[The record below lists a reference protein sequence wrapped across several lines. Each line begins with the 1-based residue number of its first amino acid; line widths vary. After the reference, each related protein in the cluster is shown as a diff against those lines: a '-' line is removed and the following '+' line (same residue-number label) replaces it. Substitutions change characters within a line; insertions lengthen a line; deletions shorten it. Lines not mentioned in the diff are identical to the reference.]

1 MQPPA
6 RRKPPARL
14 TSYLKEERL
23 PRYGLRFEASIPQAS
38 PSDPWDRCRQ
48 ASRQK
53 EERPSSMQPPT
64 ERGERADTHPT
75 QTEGIPQPPSWQGRF
90 IGCRLIGEASLSPEA
105 QDGQHC
111 ALRLERHSLR

>member
-48 ASRQK
+48 ASRPK
-53 EERPSSMQPPT
+53 EGRPSSMQPPT
-64 ERGERADTHPT
+64 ERGERADTHPA
-75 QTEGIPQPPSWQGRF
+75 QTE
-90 IGCRLIGEASLSPEA
+90 CRLIGEASLSPEA